1 MTDTMT
7 TTAEATVT
15 LTVNGVT
22 KTFTATV
29 NSDGDPSNAAL
40 SALSAA
46 RGDAADWTGR
56 PLREALR

>member
-29 NSDGDPSNAAL
+29 NSQGNPSHAAW
-40 SALSAA
+40 SALDTA
-46 RGDAADWTGR
+46 RSDASDWAGR